1 MTTKRLASILLF
13 AVIVIG
19 VPGAV
24 FAALDC
30 STVPACPSGSICIPN
45 PLRYSSF
52 ECLIDAVIKMI
63 FYISLALAPV
73 MIIIGAFQLLT
84 SAGNPVKVK
93 TAQNIFLWTAI
104 GLLVVFLA
112 RGLVALI
119 NAAVTG

>member
-30 STVPACPSGSICIPN
+30 NSSTPCSNGCPLDSSGDCPSSCIPN

-52 ECLIDAVIKMI
+52 ECLIDAIIKII

-73 MIIIGAFQLLT
+73 MIIIGAFQLMT
-84 SAGNPVKVK
+84 SAGNPVKV
-93 TAQNIFLWTAI
+93 
-104 GLLVVFLA
+104 
-112 RGLVALI
+112 
-119 NAAVTG
+119 